1 MHTKN
6 ETKFYMKIAPPSCEK
21 CFGDYKEALDELQDV
36 DRLYRTAPL
45 DPKMQKKVIRT
56 FELTHELALLTIG
69 EFFKKQGRKH
79 AFSGSRDAT
88 VEAFNEELID
98 DGKGWLDMIIERI
111 KFNPLYTED
120 YQGEFAEKVSKKYI
134 KLLENFERKMSG
146 KLESN

>member
-1 MHTKN
+1 
-6 ETKFYMKIAPPSCEK
+6 MKVAPPSCEK
-21 CFGDYKEALDELQDV
+21 CFEDYKQALDELQEV
-36 DRLYRTAPL
+36 VRLYHSASM
-45 DPKMQKKVIRT
+45 DPKIQKKVIRT

-79 AFSGSRDAT
+79 PFSGSRDAT

-120 YQGEFAEKVSKKYI
+120 YQGELAEKVSKRYI
-134 KLLENFERKMSG
+134 KLLENFERKLG
-146 KLESN
+146 KKLETN